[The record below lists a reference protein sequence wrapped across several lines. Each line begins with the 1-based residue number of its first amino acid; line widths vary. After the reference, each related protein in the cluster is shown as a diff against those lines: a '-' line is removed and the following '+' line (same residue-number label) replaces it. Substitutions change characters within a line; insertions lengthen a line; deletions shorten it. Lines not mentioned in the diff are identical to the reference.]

1 MDITSSKNENTL
13 VLTINGNIDTVTA
26 PQLEQYLQENLDN
39 VTELIF
45 DFSVVDYISRAG
57 LRVMMMANQSMEEC
71 DGSLTVRNVNDMVM
85 KVFEMTGFDSL
96 FTFE

>member
-13 VLTINGNIDTVTA
+13 LLTINGSIDTVTA

-45 DFSVVDYISRAG
+45 DFSAVDYISSAG
-57 LRVMMMANQSMEEC
+57 LRVMMMAN
-71 DGSLTVRNVNDMVM
+71 
-85 KVFEMTGFDSL
+85 
-96 FTFE
+96 